1 MSTLSTNAFYANA
14 LAGMNAL
21 QTQANTLQAQI
32 ATGNRIQQSSQDP
45 AGAAELRSLQQQD
58 AMATIDSAN
67 SNTAKTGLNLAD
79 NALTSIVTIVQNI
92 QTLTTQA
99 ASSTVSDSQRATIG
113 TQIAAYQ
120 QNLVSLANST
130 DSAGHALFGGE
141 TGGPAYSLDA
151 SGNATYV
158 GTANAAQLSLGP
170 GLSVTTGVTGPQVFG
185 FTSNGVSSDLL
196 NLVKSLATAL
206 GSGSGS
212 RGAAQSA
219 LGQLSDGLGAVT
231 TAQTVVGARLS
242 WIDTTA
248 TLSTQI
254 GTQRQTEEANIGS
267 TDITTAVT
275 RLQQVTTA
283 LQASQASFVKLAG
296 LSLFNLIQ

>member
-58 AMATIDSAN
+58 ALAAVDSAN
-67 SNTAKTGLNLAD
+67 SNTARTGLNLAD

-196 NLVKSLATAL
+196 TLVKSLATAL

-212 RGAAQSA
+212 QGAAQAA
-219 LGQLSDGLGAVT
+219 LGQLSDGLAAVT

-248 TLSTQI
+248 TLSTRI
-254 GTQRQTEEANIGS
+254 GTQRQTEEADIGS